1 MTSVMKL
8 CVVASLPSL
17 PADAAVT
24 LATGALESSNVSA
37 VGAMVQMIETS
48 RQYELQVRLM
58 QTAERADQAS
68 ARLLSVSG

>member
-1 MTSVMKL
+1 MRAKPPPPLTF
-8 CVVASLPSL
+8 
-17 PADAAVT
+17 DAAVT

>member
-1 MTSVMKL
+1 
-8 CVVASLPSL
+8 
-17 PADAAVT
+17 
-24 LATGALESSNVSA
+24 
-37 VGAMVQMIETS
+37 MVQMIETS